1 MMKKQL
7 NRMRLRA
14 NQTMFRTEKTEVLSD
29 ELLKVEKRLESLKM
43 VFHHAHK
50 KLSACLHG
58 TPGLDLDKR
67 LKRVPVAV
75 LAVGLSD
82 SYRTLED
89 MPFGKVLQQCGEAQ
103 LNLAMEVCNMECSVE
118 TNVLEPINLLAEEH
132 IPNIQKQRKHL
143 SKMVLDMEGAK
154 SRYQQ
159 ASKVLQG
166 NVGAMTPSK
175 LEALREEMEEE
186 ENKVEIM
193 KDQYATELYQFVA
206 KEKGFADYFVKL
218 LETQAEFHKRSL
230 AVIETLLPKITAERE
245 HCVRPCYGQPLEEHL
260 HLNRRDIAFPIEACV
275 VALMDSG
282 LQEEGLFRI
291 AAANSKLKK
300 LKASLD
306 CCIVESDFSPD
317 PHAIAGALK
326 SYIRELPEPL
336 MTFHLFTDWSKAFSM
351 PDQQERLQALWSV
364 CDLLPK
370 ENKANFRYLMKFL
383 ARLAEQQ
390 EFNKMTP
397 SNIAIVL
404 GPNLL
409 WAPTSSSV
417 DAMSSVSI
425 QVVGIV
431 EMMLQYSEWFFPDEV
446 EFDQTGIFAA
456 ASQLPAEGPGGAPAG
471 GPGGGQLLAPGVNGE
486 RRGGGGAEGSRAR
499 PLSVATDND
508 LARELHKKDG
518 ATRHKERG
526 SFYRA
531 ATTVR
536 MQNHVVGVMGGAG
549 GGGGEGGAALSCP
562 NTPSLYTAP
571 GSPLPPAVVVDKSAL
586 KLPQVS
592 PTFGRKSGQGSVNPQ
607 HKAKKPAPAP
617 PKAVASLVQGTQAG
631 VSEMGSAPGGS
642 ETGGPP
648 DDTPPGTPP
657 RAGTHSRSASQ
668 SSVLSSSSSPSPS
681 ASLRNAAAAPAP
693 DAGGG
698 APHGASAAA
707 TASGKPP
714 VPKPRA
720 RPAMP
725 PPPQPPPGGGG
736 GHVGETAQT
745 DSSDDGLEEM
755 STGPATEPPP
765 LPTSDPPAEEDES
778 TAL

>member
-43 VFHHAHK
+43 VFNHAHK
-50 KLSACLHG
+50 KLSGCLHG
-58 TPGLDLDKR
+58 TPGLELDKR

-75 LAVGLSD
+75 LAVDLSD

-103 LNLAMEVCNMECSVE
+103 LNLAMEVCNMETNVE

-218 LETQAEFHKRSL
+218 LETQADFHKRSL

-260 HLNRRDIAFPIEACV
+260 QLSRRDIAFPIEACV
-275 VALMDSG
+275 VALMDTG

-471 GPGGGQLLAPGVNGE
+471 GGHLLAPGVNGE
-486 RRGGGGAEGSRAR
+486 RRGGGAEGSRAR

-518 ATRHKERG
+518 
-526 SFYRA
+526 
-531 ATTVR
+531 
-536 MQNHVVGVMGGAG
+536 
-549 GGGGEGGAALSCP
+549 
-562 NTPSLYTAP
+562 
-571 GSPLPPAVVVDKSAL
+571 AL

-631 VSEMGSAPGGS
+631 LSEMGSAPGGS
-642 ETGGPP
+642 ETGGPGAE
-648 DDTPPGTPP
+648 DTPPGTPP

-681 ASLRNAAAAPAP
+681 ASLRNAAAAAAPAA
-693 DAGGG
+693 DAGGGG
-698 APHGASAAA
+698 APHGAAA
-707 TASGKPP
+707 ASGKPP

-725 PPPQPPPGGGG
+725 PPPQPPLGGLG
-736 GHVGETAQT
+736 GHAGETAQT

-755 STGPATEPPP
+755 STGPASATEPPP

>member
-1 MMKKQL
+1 
-7 NRMRLRA
+7 
-14 NQTMFRTEKTEVLSD
+14 
-29 ELLKVEKRLESLKM
+29 
-43 VFHHAHK
+43 
-50 KLSACLHG
+50 
-58 TPGLDLDKR
+58 
-67 LKRVPVAV
+67 
-75 LAVGLSD
+75 
-82 SYRTLED
+82 
-89 MPFGKVLQQCGEAQ
+89 KVLQQCGEAQ
-103 LNLAMEVCNMECSVE
+103 LNLAMEVCNMEGSVE

-218 LETQAEFHKRSL
+218 LETQADFHKRSL
-230 AVIETLLPKITAERE
+230 AVIETLLPKITAERGE
-245 HCVRPCYGQPLEEHL
+245 APSLPTSLPPLPALGLCPLEEHL

-409 WAPTSSSV
+409 W
-417 DAMSSVSI
+417 
-425 QVVGIV
+425 
-431 EMMLQYSEWFFPDEV
+431 
-446 EFDQTGIFAA
+446 
-456 ASQLPAEGPGGAPAG
+456 
-471 GPGGGQLLAPGVNGE
+471 
-486 RRGGGGAEGSRAR
+486 
-499 PLSVATDND
+499 
-508 LARELHKKDG
+508 
-518 ATRHKERG
+518 
-526 SFYRA
+526 
-531 ATTVR
+531 
-536 MQNHVVGVMGGAG
+536 
-549 GGGGEGGAALSCP
+549 
-562 NTPSLYTAP
+562 
-571 GSPLPPAVVVDKSAL
+571 
-586 KLPQVS
+586 
-592 PTFGRKSGQGSVNPQ
+592 
-607 HKAKKPAPAP
+607 
-617 PKAVASLVQGTQAG
+617 
-631 VSEMGSAPGGS
+631 
-642 ETGGPP
+642 
-648 DDTPPGTPP
+648 
-657 RAGTHSRSASQ
+657 
-668 SSVLSSSSSPSPS
+668 
-681 ASLRNAAAAPAP
+681 
-693 DAGGG
+693 
-698 APHGASAAA
+698 
-707 TASGKPP
+707 
-714 VPKPRA
+714 
-720 RPAMP
+720 
-725 PPPQPPPGGGG
+725 
-736 GHVGETAQT
+736 
-745 DSSDDGLEEM
+745 
-755 STGPATEPPP
+755 
-765 LPTSDPPAEEDES
+765 
-778 TAL
+778 

>member
-518 ATRHKERG
+518 FRKI
-526 SFYRA
+526 
-531 ATTVR
+531 
-536 MQNHVVGVMGGAG
+536 Q
-549 GGGGEGGAALSCP
+549 
-562 NTPSLYTAP
+562 
-571 GSPLPPAVVVDKSAL
+571 SAL

>member
-1 MMKKQL
+1 
-7 NRMRLRA
+7 
-14 NQTMFRTEKTEVLSD
+14 
-29 ELLKVEKRLESLKM
+29 VEKRLESLKM

-50 KLSACLHG
+50 KLSGCLHG

-103 LNLAMEVCNMECSVE
+103 LNLAMEVCNMEGSVE

-218 LETQAEFHKRSL
+218 LETQADFHKRSL
-230 AVIETLLPKITAERE
+230 AVIETLLPKITAERGE
-245 HCVRPCYGQPLEEHL
+245 APSLPTSLPPLPALGLCPLEEHL

-431 EMMLQYSEWFFPDEV
+431 EMMLQYSEWFFPDGRV
-446 EFDQTGIFAA
+446 DAPVSTTRVSAMSLPHRAVGTARQPPPRGLTR
-456 ASQLPAEGPGGAPAG
+456 ASPCVSLCPPRVSPPRVPPACPLSPRAQRPQA
-471 GPGGGQLLAPGVNGE
+471 APGVTDV
-486 RRGGGGAEGSRAR
+486 R
-499 PLSVATDND
+499 PQV
-508 LARELHKKDG
+508 
-518 ATRHKERG
+518 
-526 SFYRA
+526 
-531 ATTVR
+531 
-536 MQNHVVGVMGGAG
+536 GAG
-549 GGGGEGGAALSCP
+549 
-562 NTPSLYTAP
+562 
-571 GSPLPPAVVVDKSAL
+571 
-586 KLPQVS
+586 Q
-592 PTFGRKSGQGSVNPQ
+592 R
-607 HKAKKPAPAP
+607 
-617 PKAVASLVQGTQAG
+617 
-631 VSEMGSAPGGS
+631 
-642 ETGGPP
+642 
-648 DDTPPGTPP
+648 
-657 RAGTHSRSASQ
+657 
-668 SSVLSSSSSPSPS
+668 
-681 ASLRNAAAAPAP
+681 
-693 DAGGG
+693 
-698 APHGASAAA
+698 
-707 TASGKPP
+707 
-714 VPKPRA
+714 
-720 RPAMP
+720 
-725 PPPQPPPGGGG
+725 
-736 GHVGETAQT
+736 
-745 DSSDDGLEEM
+745 
-755 STGPATEPPP
+755 EPP
-765 LPTSDPPAEEDES
+765 TQR
-778 TAL
+778 

>member
-1 MMKKQL
+1 MKKQL

-50 KLSACLHG
+50 KLSGCLHG

-103 LNLAMEVCNMECSVE
+103 LNLAMEVCNMEGSVE

-218 LETQAEFHKRSL
+218 LETQADFHKRSL

-431 EMMLQYSEWFFPDEV
+431 EMMLQYSEWFFPDGRYPTPCACTRMGLPSEAGGWPRSPPTS
-446 EFDQTGIFAA
+446 QTAHA
-456 ASQLPAEGPGGAPAG
+456 APARSPSRFHHG
-471 GPGGGQLLAPGVNGE
+471 LGPI
-486 RRGGGGAEGSRAR
+486 
-499 PLSVATDND
+499 
-508 LARELHKKDG
+508 G
-518 ATRHKERG
+518 ATAEPR
-526 SFYRA
+526 
-531 ATTVR
+531 
-536 MQNHVVGVMGGAG
+536 
-549 GGGGEGGAALSCP
+549 P
-562 NTPSLYTAP
+562 PPPPPSLP
-571 GSPLPPAVVVDKSAL
+571 PHPPAPPA
-586 KLPQVS
+586 
-592 PTFGRKSGQGSVNPQ
+592 
-607 HKAKKPAPAP
+607 AKKPAPAP

-631 VSEMGSAPGGS
+631 VAEMGSAPGGS

-648 DDTPPGTPP
+648 GADDTPPGTPP

-681 ASLRNAAAAPAP
+681 ASLRNAAAPAA

-755 STGPATEPPP
+755 STGPAGATEPPP

>member
-43 VFHHAHK
+43 VFNHAHK
-50 KLSACLHG
+50 KLSGCLHG
-58 TPGLDLDKR
+58 TPGLELDKR

-75 LAVGLSD
+75 LAVDLSD

-103 LNLAMEVCNMECSVE
+103 LNLAMEVCNMETNVE

-218 LETQAEFHKRSL
+218 LETQADFHKRSL

-260 HLNRRDIAFPIEACV
+260 QLSRRDIAFPIEACV
-275 VALMDSG
+275 VALMDTG

-471 GPGGGQLLAPGVNGE
+471 GGHLLAPGVNGE
-486 RRGGGGAEGSRAR
+486 RRGGGAEGSRAR

-518 ATRHKERG
+518 FRKI
-526 SFYRA
+526 
-531 ATTVR
+531 
-536 MQNHVVGVMGGAG
+536 Q
-549 GGGGEGGAALSCP
+549 
-562 NTPSLYTAP
+562 
-571 GSPLPPAVVVDKSAL
+571 SAL

-631 VSEMGSAPGGS
+631 LSEMGSAPGGS
-642 ETGGPP
+642 ETGGPGAE
-648 DDTPPGTPP
+648 DTPPGTPP

-681 ASLRNAAAAPAP
+681 ASLRNAAAAAAPAA
-693 DAGGG
+693 DAGGGG
-698 APHGASAAA
+698 APHGAAA
-707 TASGKPP
+707 ASGKPP

-725 PPPQPPPGGGG
+725 PPPQPPLGGLG
-736 GHVGETAQT
+736 GHAGETAQT

-755 STGPATEPPP
+755 STGPASATEPPP

>member
-43 VFHHAHK
+43 VFNHAHK
-50 KLSACLHG
+50 KLSGCLHG
-58 TPGLDLDKR
+58 TPGLELDKR

-75 LAVGLSD
+75 LAVDLSD

-103 LNLAMEVCNMECSVE
+103 LNLAMEVCNMETNVE

-218 LETQAEFHKRSL
+218 LETQADFHKRSL

-260 HLNRRDIAFPIEACV
+260 QLSRRDIAFPIEACV
-275 VALMDSG
+275 VALMDTG

-471 GPGGGQLLAPGVNGE
+471 GGHLLAPGVNGE
-486 RRGGGGAEGSRAR
+486 RRGGGAEGSRAR

-518 ATRHKERG
+518 ATRPKEPG

-531 ATTVR
+531 VTTVR
-536 MQNHVVGVMGGAG
+536 KQNHVVGVMGGAG
-549 GGGGEGGAALSCP
+549 GGGEGGSSHAALSCP
-562 NTPSLYTAP
+562 NTPSLCTAP
-571 GSPLPPAVVVDKSAL
+571 STPPVVVDKSAL

-631 VSEMGSAPGGS
+631 LSEMGSAPGGS
-642 ETGGPP
+642 ETGGPGAE
-648 DDTPPGTPP
+648 DTPPGTPP

-681 ASLRNAAAAPAP
+681 ASLRNAAAAAAPAA
-693 DAGGG
+693 DAGGGG
-698 APHGASAAA
+698 APHGAAA
-707 TASGKPP
+707 ASGKPP

-725 PPPQPPPGGGG
+725 PPPQPPLGGLG
-736 GHVGETAQT
+736 GHAGETAQT

-755 STGPATEPPP
+755 STAV
-765 LPTSDPPAEEDES
+765 
-778 TAL
+778 